1 MEKLY
6 DLFKRILGVVL
17 ILPPFALAF
26 WLGGIYFK
34 LAIFIAI
41 IILYYEIYRL
51 VVNRFSLL
59 SFFVGLFA
67 IGLAFWEG
75 GFILSFILL
84 FIFGIVNYLWGFS
97 VKEAI
102 ILLAVAVYILVP
114 ANIIITLREFSFEL
128 CLFVLAVNWSFDT
141 GAYLFGKFSG
151 RRKIFTRISSG
162 KTLEGLLGGLLTSA
176 IVGGI
181 LGYAFWGFDRLP
193 FYTLSGIY
201 IGVFA
206 QLGDLVESALK
217 REKGVKDSGKIM
229 PGHGGLFDRVDSL
242 IMSLVGFFLLFRF
255 FGYIYS

>member
-6 DLFKRILGVVL
+6 DLFKRVLGVVL
-17 ILPPFALAF
+17 ILPPFAVAF

-34 LAIFIAI
+34 MAIFIAV

-51 VVNRFSLL
+51 VVNRFGLL
-59 SFFVGLFA
+59 SFLVGLFA

-84 FIFGIVNYLWGFS
+84 LIFGIANYLLGFS
-97 VKEAI
+97 VKEAL

-128 CLFVLAVNWSFDT
+128 CLYVLTVNWFFDT
-141 GAYLFGKFSG
+141 GAYLFGKFLG
-151 RRKIFTRISSG
+151 KRRIFTRISSG
-162 KTLEGLLGGLLTSA
+162 KTLEGLLGGLLVSG

-181 LGYAFWGFDRLP
+181 LGYTFWGFGKLI
-193 FYTLSGIY
+193 FYILTGIY
-201 IGVFA
+201 IGIFA
-206 QLGDLVESALK
+206 QIGDLVESALK
-217 REKGVKDSGKIM
+217 RERGVKDSGKIM

-242 IMSLVGFFLLFRF
+242 MMSLAGFFLLFKF
-255 FGYIYS
+255 FGYLYS